1 MIDIH
6 DAIKERENQ
15 VSILHAQISVV
26 QSEIEALRI
35 AARILEGGSLPSSVA
50 IPASVQASANSGGA
64 EKTRVWP

>member
-6 DAIKERENQ
+6 DAIKDRENQ
-15 VSILHAQISVV
+15 VSILQAQISVV
-26 QSEIEALRI
+26 HSEIEALRI

-50 IPASVQASANSGGA
+50 VPAAVQAMANSGGA